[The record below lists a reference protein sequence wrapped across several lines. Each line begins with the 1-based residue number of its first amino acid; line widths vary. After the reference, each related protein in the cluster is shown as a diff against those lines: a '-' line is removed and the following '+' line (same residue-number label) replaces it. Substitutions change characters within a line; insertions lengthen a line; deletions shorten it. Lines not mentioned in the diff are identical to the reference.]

1 MTEGWRGQKIEM
13 KKILLICFIAAAAI
27 SSCRKDDKSVFDKS
41 PDERLKEKL
50 DAYQAQLSG
59 AQNGWKGLLR
69 VDSGRGATFSFY
81 FKFNNEN
88 RVVMLSDFDS
98 LSAVTPKES
107 SYRLKALQQPSL
119 IFDTYS
125 YLHVLADPDETVNG
139 GVRGAGL
146 LSDFEFYFD
155 SNNADTIKLVG
166 RFNGS
171 KMTLMR
177 ATKPEE
183 DAYTA
188 GQLAAGLNINKI
200 LTYFK
205 RLTVGTQLYDVKI
218 DPLSRQFIFSWL
230 DGSGNLQT
238 FSTGYYFTLGAIVFT
253 TPFVNGSQTISGF
266 SNISW
271 DPATETITLSASGT
285 TATINGIVV
294 PLKVDVAAPKRW
306 WDYAIN
312 NDSLYWFSVKGFHV
326 NGVDDAFGVQ
336 SLTSGTSTYFFLVY
350 WPLFGANNDLF
361 APIFLNAAG
370 TALTLAYGTAPA
382 IPTFTAD
389 GRAIFVQ
396 LGNYGSYPNTGPAG
410 QSRSLLYNSSGY
422 YFVQTSA
429 TTYDMVSASNGKSW
443 ITWEF

>member
-1 MTEGWRGQKIEM
+1 M
-13 KKILLICFIAAAAI
+13 KKVLLFCFIVAAAV
-27 SSCRKDDKSVFDKS
+27 SSCKKDDKSVFDKT

-50 DAYQAQLSG
+50 DAYQAQLAG
-59 AQNGWKGLLR
+59 APNGWKGLLR
-69 VDSGRGATFSFY
+69 PDSGRGATYSFY

-107 SYRLKALQQPSL
+107 SFRLKALQQPSL

-125 YLHVLADPDETVNG
+125 YLHVLADPDPTVNG
-139 GVRGAGL
+139 GTLGGGL
-146 LSDFEFYFD
+146 FSDFEFYFD
-155 SNNADTIKLVG
+155 SNTADTIKLVG
-166 RFNGS
+166 SFNGS
-171 KMTLMR
+171 KMSLVK

-183 DAYTA
+183 DAYNS
-188 GQLAAGLNINKI
+188 GQLAAGLNINNI

-218 DPLSRQFIFSWL
+218 DPINRQFIFSWL

-238 FSTGYYFTLGAIVFT
+238 FAAGYYFIAGGIVFT

-266 SNISW
+266 SNITW
-271 DPATETITLSASGT
+271 DQATETISLSASGT
-285 TATINGIVV
+285 AATVKPIIV

-306 WDYAIN
+306 WDYAIIH
-312 NDSLYWFSVKGFHV
+312 DSLYWFSQKGFHV
-326 NGVDDAFGVQ
+326 NGVDDAFGIQ
-336 SLTSGTSTYFFLVY
+336 SLTSGTSTYSFLIY
-350 WPLFGANNDLF
+350 WPLFGASNDLF

-382 IPTFTAD
+382 VPTFTAD
-389 GRAIFVQ
+389 GRAVFVQ
-396 LGNYGSYPNTGPAG
+396 LGNYGTYPNSGPAG
-410 QSRSLLYNSSGY
+410 QSRTLLYNSSGY